1 MEIFAVVGF
10 LIKRGLCLHPRPFR
24 QSAWKRGRETQG
36 EYAAGGVVEGGRGG
50 LGATG
55 LVSNF

>member
-36 EYAAGGVVEGGRGG
+36 ECAAGGVGEERGR